1 MADWSVPIGDASVTT
16 GEWIEVRAPF
26 DDALLGRVPACGP
39 EQVDDAVHAARAALD
54 GGPLP
59 AWQRA
64 EILDRAAQV
73 VGSRIDELARVI
85 ATEAAKP
92 IKTARVEAERAVSTF
107 TFAAVAARTLAG
119 DVVPMEA
126 SVAGAGK
133 LAFTLRVPIGVVG
146 AISPFNFPLNLV
158 AHKLAPAIA
167 AGCPVV
173 LKPASQTPRSALTLA
188 RILLDECGL
197 PAGHL
202 NVVTGGGGTVG
213 NAIVDHPDIALITFT
228 GSPEVGWGI
237 KSRAPRK
244 KVGLELGNNAPLI
257 IEPSADVET
266 AAQKVSIAGFSHAGQ
281 SCISTQR
288 IYVHASVHERFLDAL
303 VPLVEGLVVG
313 DPLDEQ
319 TDVSAL
325 ISPGER
331 DRVQSW
337 VDDAV
342 AAGAEILTGGK
353 VREDGLLAPT
363 VLGGV
368 TPDMRVCADEVF
380 GPVVGIAAYTDLD
393 DALHLANNSRY
404 GLQAAIFTTD
414 LTDALHAARTLDYG
428 GVLINESTHLPRR
441 PTALRRQPRQRQHP
455 RRTPMGRTRD
465 DRGTP
470 RHHPNMIPG
479 TPGISY
485 GPGPARSLPWFAV
498 AEPETN
504 ASRGASDGIGA
515 VTPEILDSLQAPSAG
530 SEGSVDGEQVSRPT
544 KLIRI
549 ASMVRA
555 LLDEAR
561 LAQLDDAGRRH
572 LKEIHERSLHELEGI
587 LSDDLRKELAE
598 VTLPFSSDTP
608 SDAELRIAQAQL
620 VGWLEGLFHGI
631 QATLF
636 TQQMQA
642 QQQFEEM
649 RQRRALESGGRPPGA
664 YL

>member
-1 MADWSVPIGDASVTT
+1 MADWSVPIGGEAVTT
-16 GEWIEVRAPF
+16 GEWIEVRAPY

-39 EQVDDAVHAARAALD
+39 EQVDAAARAAKAVLD
-54 GGPLP
+54 AGPLP
-59 AWQRA
+59 AWKRA

-73 VGSRIDELARVI
+73 VASRTDELARII

-92 IKTARVEAERAVSTF
+92 VKTARVEAQRAISTF

-119 DVVPMEA
+119 EMVPMDA
-126 SVAGAGK
+126 SAAGEGK

-173 LKPASQTPRSALTLA
+173 LKPASQTPLSALTLA

-228 GSPEVGWGI
+228 GSPDVGWGI
-237 KSRAPRK
+237 RGRAARK

-266 AAQKVSIAGFSHAGQ
+266 AAKKVSVAGFSHAGQ

-288 IYVHASVHERFLDAL
+288 IYVHESARERFLDAL

-325 ISPGER
+325 ISTGER

-342 AAGAEILTGGK
+342 AAGAEILAGGK
-353 VREDGLLAPT
+353 VREDGVLAPT
-363 VLGGV
+363 VLGDV

-380 GPVVGIAAYTDLD
+380 GPVVGVATYTDLD
-393 DALHLANNSRY
+393 DALRLANDSRY
-404 GLQAAIFTTD
+404 GLQAAIFTAD
-414 LTDALHAARTLDYG
+414 LADAIKAARTLDYG
-428 GVLINESTHLPRR
+428 GVLVNEV
-441 PTALRRQPRQRQHP
+441 PTFRADQQPYGGNRDS
-455 RRTPMGRTRD
+455 GNTRE
-465 DRGTP
+465 
-470 RHHPNMIPG
+470 
-479 TPGISY
+479 
-485 GPGPARSLPWFAV
+485 GPQWAV
-498 AEPETN
+498 REMTE
-504 ASRGASDGIGA
+504 
-515 VTPEILDSLQAPSAG
+515 E
-530 SEGSVDGEQVSRPT
+530 
-544 KLIRI
+544 
-549 ASMVRA
+549 
-555 LLDEAR
+555 R
-561 LAQLDDAGRRH
+561 LV
-572 LKEIHERSLHELEGI
+572 I
-587 LSDDLRKELAE
+587 
-598 VTLPFSSDTP
+598 
-608 SDAELRIAQAQL
+608 
-620 VGWLEGLFHGI
+620 I
-631 QATLF
+631 QT
-636 TQQMQA
+636 
-642 QQQFEEM
+642 
-649 RQRRALESGGRPPGA
+649 
-664 YL
+664 